1 MTETAAGATEQPRL
15 FTRKSSGLVRAIGAF
30 GAMSFGVAC
39 ISLSSS
45 GIISF
50 QWVPSLW
57 PGASL
62 VGILTVAMV
71 FGLFHAFTYAQIGSA
86 MPRSGADYAL
96 ASRTL
101 HPMPA
106 FVSSFVLVLFSGL
119 VAGSLISWIPTVV
132 LPSFFQSWGILFDQ
146 PWALDAADWSATA
159 TGITVIGLIGV
170 ALTLLTLLL
179 RTTFVVRMMQWGFVL
194 GVAAWLLIL
203 LAFALGDRASF
214 ISNWNQYLGEG
225 NFQQVIQ
232 VARDNG
238 LGEAT
243 RSTAQ
248 ATLAG
253 LIMGFWVYYGYY
265 IPTFFAGELKQAPR
279 TLLLG
284 GFGSLLVTWG
294 IFALGAVLL
303 TRIVGG
309 LWLSAEGYLASAG
322 VEGFEAM
329 PFVTFYAG
337 VLMPNPLV
345 FAFIA
350 IAFIFT
356 LINLA
361 QTYFFYCSRIVF
373 AWAFDRVVPEKL
385 SYVHPRTGSPVVSVV
400 LIAVLAAVGVVLS
413 AQQSVLFVQM
423 NFVFFAVVT
432 MLVPVL
438 AVIVFPFKNK
448 ELYDRSAS
456 LVKSRI
462 FGMPSMTI
470 VGLVTMA
477 YLLWMIL
484 SVFIYGAVGF
494 ADTGASLRLLAVMIV
509 VGIFIFYGVRWY
521 RKGSEGIDIMQVYQ
535 EIPPA

>member
-1 MTETAAGATEQPRL
+1 MATPEASEQPTL

-30 GAMSFGVAC
+30 GALAFGVAC

-50 QWVPSLW
+50 QWVPSIW

-86 MPRSGADYAL
+86 MPRAGADYAL
-96 ASRTL
+96 ASRSL
-101 HPMPA
+101 HPLPA

-119 VAGSLISWIPTVV
+119 VAGSLIAWIPTVV
-132 LPSFFQSWGILFDQ
+132 LPSFFQSWGILFEQ
-146 PWALDAADWSATA
+146 SWALEAADWSATP

-170 ALTLLTLLL
+170 AVVLGTLLY

-194 GVAAWLLIL
+194 GVAAWVLIL
-203 LAFALGDRASF
+203 IAFALGDRATF
-214 ISNWNQYLGEG
+214 IENWNQYLGEG
-225 NFQQVIQ
+225 NFQRVIE
-232 VARDNG
+232 VAQANG

-265 IPTFFAGELKQAPR
+265 IPTFFAGELKQASR
-279 TLLLG
+279 TLLIG
-284 GFGSLLVTWG
+284 SFGSLIVTWG
-294 IFALGAVLL
+294 IFSLGAILL
-303 TRIVGG
+303 TRIVGS
-309 LWLSAEGYLASAG
+309 LWLSAEGFLATAG
-322 VEGFEAM
+322 VEDFAAM

-337 VLMPNPLV
+337 VLLPNPLV

-356 LINLA
+356 LINLG

-373 AWAFDRVVPEKL
+373 AWAFDRIVPERL
-385 SYVHPRTGSPVVSVV
+385 AYVHPRTGSPMIAVA
-400 LIAVLAAVGVVLS
+400 LIAVLAAVGVILS

-423 NFVFFAVVT
+423 NFVFFAVIT
-432 MLVPVL
+432 MLVPVTAAILFPYRQKDIWERSPGLVRRRVLGLPTMSVVGVVTLLYL
-438 AVIVFPFKNK
+438 AWMIASVF
-448 ELYDRSAS
+448 LYD
-456 LVKSRI
+456 
-462 FGMPSMTI
+462 
-470 VGLVTMA
+470 
-477 YLLWMIL
+477 
-484 SVFIYGAVGF
+484 AVGF
-494 ADTGASLRLLAVMIV
+494 ADVGASLRLLGAMVLL
-509 VGIFIFYGVRWY
+509 GIFVFFGVRWY
-521 RKGSEGIDIMQVYQ
+521 RKESEGIDIMQVYQ